1 MTTTTFLNT
10 VKTLIDPAGFMPEIF
25 DEPTAITPEADSLT
39 GVTDPGFNVPD
50 ELLPST
56 YVIEAG
62 ETLRENG
69 WNTLGQG
76 VENVGQVMRSFGFD
90 EAEDEIIGGPN
101 LQDQLKEAKQQIRV
115 AKHVARTWKDYNE
128 YDPNNPNPTI
138 RKIEEAH
145 KNNDTK
151 AINRFK
157 ATPVTTTNQL
167 IHEETVKT
175 LKDPNAS
182 TGKKIVTGVIDTCV
196 QLANQAAKG
205 VESKFIQIGNWT
217 GWWDEMEPDAAEG
230 PAFKGEFSSNPQTFT
245 PIDFNS
251 SFVTDAYQ
259 QQDAPGADL
268 IAGEANQGMDSYQ
281 AQGGRYEVLA

>member
-1 MTTTTFLNT
+1 
-10 VKTLIDPAGFMPEIF
+10 
-25 DEPTAITPEADSLT
+25 
-39 GVTDPGFNVPD
+39 
-50 ELLPST
+50 
-56 YVIEAG
+56 
-62 ETLRENG
+62 
-69 WNTLGQG
+69 
-76 VENVGQVMRSFGFD
+76 FD

-101 LQDQLKEAKQQIRV
+101 LQDQLEEAKQQIRV
-115 AKHVARTWKDYNE
+115 VSHGARTWKDYNE
-128 YDPNNPNPTI
+128 YDPNNPSPTI

-151 AINRFK
+151 AVNRFK

-182 TGKKIVTGVIDTCV
+182 TGKKILTGVIDTCV
-196 QLANQAAKG
+196 QTANQAAKSL
-205 VESKFIQIGNWT
+205 ESTFIQIGNWT

-230 PAFKGEFSSNPQTFT
+230 PAFKAEFSSNPQTLT

-251 SFVTDAYQ
+251 SVVTDAYQ

-268 IAGEANQGMDSYQ
+268 IAGEANQGVDSYQ